1 MRKFALLLAVCLAP
15 LQAAKTFDIYVI
27 DVEGGQAT
35 LMLTPGGQSV
45 LVDAGWAGFNNRDAD
60 RIASTAKRAGVRQI
74 DFLVVTHYHADHVGG
89 VAPLADRIPILNFV
103 THGPNTETGKS
114 AQALSEA
121 FEKAMVK
128 GRSIV
133 VKPGDTLPIR
143 GVDFKVVSSGGE
155 LMAPGGNANPLC
167 AASKSMN
174 PDPTENARSVG
185 LLVTF
190 GKFRFLDLGDLT
202 WNKELEMACPNN
214 RLGEVD
220 VYLTTHHGSAG
231 SGPATLVHALRPRV
245 AIMNNGAKK
254 GATPEAWQVVRASPG
269 LEDLWQL
276 HYAVAGGKD
285 NNVTDPFIAN
295 LDENC
300 EGQGLKLS
308 AEASGAFQVTNARN
322 KFQKGY
328 KPRKS

>member
-1 MRKFALLLAVCLAP
+1 
-15 LQAAKTFDIYVI
+15 
-27 DVEGGQAT
+27 
-35 LMLTPGGQSV
+35 
-45 LVDAGWAGFNNRDAD
+45 
-60 RIASTAKRAGVRQI
+60 
-74 DFLVVTHYHADHVGG
+74 
-89 VAPLADRIPILNFV
+89 
-103 THGPNTETGKS
+103 
-114 AQALSEA
+114 
-121 FEKAMVK
+121 MVK

-133 VKPGDTLPIR
+133 VKPGDTLPIK
-143 GVDFKVVSSGGE
+143 GVDFKIVSSRGE
-155 LMAPGGNANPLC
+155 LMAPGGTANPLC
-167 AASKSMN
+167 AGSKTKD

-202 WNKELEMACPNN
+202 WNKELEMACPDN
-214 RLGEVD
+214 RIGEVD

-231 SGPATLVHALRPRV
+231 SGPANLVHALRPRV

-254 GATPEAWQVVRASPG
+254 GATPESWQVVRASPG

-295 LDENC
+295 VDEIC
-300 EGQGLKLS
+300 EGLGLKVS
-308 AEASGAFQVTNARN
+308 AESSGAFQVTNARN
-322 KFQKGY
+322 KFQKSY